1 MKLFNKNCKI
11 ILRTY
16 QGGGPADII
25 IKFEDGKEV
34 NLSIAKGGSVNPYP
48 NGLIDECIKEFQQYG
63 GSLDKEQEKE
73 INNISIVDYV
83 FKHEYEIEQE
93 YLKQ

>member
-1 MKLFNKNCKI
+1 M
-11 ILRTY
+11 LRSS

-48 NGLIDECIKEFQQYG
+48 IELMDKCIEEFNRYG
-63 GSLDKEQEKE
+63 GSLEKKGEKE
-73 INNISIVDYV
+73 IKNESIVDYV
-83 FKHEYEIEQE
+83 YEHINEIEQE
-93 YLKQ
+93 YLRQ